1 MKKAA
6 GVSDVDEVVR
16 RFETQEETASHLQ
29 ELQARAEKEIRDLG
43 AVKERLESE
52 WETVKFMGQEENTE
66 LRDNMEDLEDKIA
79 EEQDRKKAAEDR
91 LMSRN
96 KLLAGIREGLEK
108 LTEKLVRQTDRKR
121 SGATPST
128 HLSQPLAVPL

>member
-1 MKKAA
+1 MKFPPFQETGRESISTSDHAHSSASTKEDGRTSEDGHGSASETDNIKDDQYEDAFGRMKKAA

-52 WETVKFMGQEENTE
+52 WGTAKFMGQ
-66 LRDNMEDLEDKIA
+66 
-79 EEQDRKKAAEDR
+79 
-91 LMSRN
+91 
-96 KLLAGIREGLEK
+96 
-108 LTEKLVRQTDRKR
+108 
-121 SGATPST
+121 
-128 HLSQPLAVPL
+128 